1 MSHNYEAYSSQYHH
15 QHDRGQQRSGRG
27 SGAGRRNKGGRG
39 SGNGNKKHN
48 QGTRGHR
55 GGMSKLKNFIKD
67 IKVEIGETKG
77 FWTRLPYGM
86 CKENTLVTSNS
97 QASSPRASK
106 KIAPNSNNKD
116 QKVRNTRK

>member
-55 GGMSKLKNFIKD
+55 GGMSNLKKFIKD

-86 CKENTLVTSNS
+86 CKENNLDASN
-97 QASSPRASK
+97 APGGAPRSSK
-106 KIAPNSNNKD
+106 KISSSNNSKD
-116 QKVRNTRK
+116 KKV